1 MLAAMLALDFPTE
14 LGAPGQQLFCQQDN
28 CPAISTMDMYV
39 CDITFLPFFVCLT
52 NLKISHVTI
61 GGQCKCKQHISCI

>member
-39 CDITFLPFFVCLT
+39 CDIYFPSILCMSDQS
-52 NLKISHVTI
+52 KD
-61 GGQCKCKQHISCI
+61 ISCYYWGSMQVQTAY